1 MGRSMQTAKLLHIVG
16 LIAVVVV
23 FTSAAVETEKKYGS
37 EGGKGALVESQGWV
51 ARLGQGLWALL
62 ALALT
67 FVLVAR
73 NAVKSESKM
82 AKLAV
87 PVFVVVT
94 AMVAVTYAP
103 EWFNM
108 TPGGRAGA
116 NKLDTAR
123 QELLDR
129 YDKFYDGAKE
139 WGTDTQPAH
148 DEANNKDA
156 AERYF
161 TLITDFFEYGWGDA
175 FHMAPLKPGWS
186 FARSMAEV
194 EKHFGQLVGMKPG
207 ARVADLGMGIGG
219 PMRRLV
225 EFTGAY
231 MTGVTICQYQVDRAY
246 KITEDLTGWMKE
258 HVNYLVGD
266 YNNLPKQ
273 DSVFT
278 ENSFDAAYFMESLSH
293 AEDRTP
299 PLAQAKRIVKPGR
312 LVGAWQW
319 MLKPAFNYSDPYHM
333 DLKRGMEYG
342 GGLRNLNKPHE
353 RATEWNAAGLEIL
366 MSYDMGDDFL
376 KRGWLGW
383 WIAVTEGHDI
393 PSMLTSSY
401 YGRRFTMVTVRFLEW
416 IGIAEA
422 GTYRT
427 ALMLE
432 HCGYSS
438 ATAGE
443 LGIFTPAW
451 VTIGIVPPDG
461 EKPVQ
466 GPIADSPAEF
476 AKVLHAHRFYNKN

>member
-1 MGRSMQTAKLLHIVG
+1 VFALAAAGDTKTAANKSREGEMNMMMVYT
-16 LIAVVVV
+16 VV
-23 FTSAAVETEKKYGS
+23 T
-37 EGGKGALVESQGWV
+37 
-51 ARLGQGLWALL
+51 
-62 ALALT
+62 LALT
-67 FVLVAR
+67 GLLGRTMVKGSKIMKILAFFTAVSLVLYANGWTVAR
-73 NAVKSESKM
+73 WWE
-82 AKLAV
+82 L
-87 PVFVVVT
+87 
-94 AMVAVTYAP
+94 
-103 EWFNM
+103 

-116 NKLDTAR
+116 NALDTAR

-129 YDKFYDGAKE
+129 YDKFYDGATE
-139 WGTDTQPAH
+139 WDTSKQPEH

-194 EKHFGQLVGMKPG
+194 EKHFGTLVGMKSG
-207 ARVADLGMGIGG
+207 AKVADLGMGIGG

-225 EFTGAY
+225 EFFGAE
-231 MTGVTICQYQVDRAY
+231 MTGVTICQYQVNRAWT
-246 KITEDLTGWMKE
+246 ITKAMPEWFHKR
-258 HVNYLVGD
+258 VNYLVGD
-266 YNNLPKQ
+266 YNNLPDQ
-273 DSVFT
+273 NGVFT
-278 ENSFDAAYFMESLSH
+278 ENSYDAAYFMESLSH

-299 PLAQAKRIVKPGR
+299 PLAQAKRIVKPGH

-353 RATEWNAAGLEIL
+353 RLAEWNKAGLEVL
-366 MSYDMGDDFL
+366 MSYDMGDDYL
-376 KRGWLGW
+376 KRGWVGW
-383 WIAVTEGHDI
+383 WVAVTHGHDI

-401 YGRRFTMVTVRFLEW
+401 FGRRLTMVTVKFLEW
-416 IGIAEA
+416 VGVAEA

-427 ALMLE
+427 AVMLE

-461 EKPVQ
+461 VEPKQ
-466 GPIADSPAEF
+466 GPIADGPETFQKLLEAHPYYVGGKEV
-476 AKVLHAHRFYNKN
+476 AKPKATKA